1 MVGKML
7 LEMEQRFQNLQIE
20 QIPRD
25 DNQKA
30 VFLAKIGSSL
40 LDCRERKITVL
51 GIGRDE
57 HVLTISDREEDWRFP
72 LLRFLGGD
80 IL

>member
-51 GIGRDE
+51 GI
-57 HVLTISDREEDWRFP
+57 
-72 LLRFLGGD
+72 
-80 IL
+80 